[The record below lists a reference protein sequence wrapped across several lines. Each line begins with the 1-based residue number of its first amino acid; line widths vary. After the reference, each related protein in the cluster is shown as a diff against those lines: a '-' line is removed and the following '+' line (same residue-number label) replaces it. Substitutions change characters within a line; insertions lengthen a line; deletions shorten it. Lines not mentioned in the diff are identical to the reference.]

1 MDTVPRVT
9 VSWDDDP
16 GPAASRL
23 DTLLRTATPVELMRI
38 EADYRRRR
46 GTLGSTGILVGSEAP
61 GGGRTDPY
69 ALAVAALMSFD
80 RSGYLRQTGVE
91 LLGASADPFA
101 LPFLLLRLN
110 DPVEPVR
117 DLAQRAVTARL
128 TGAEHVGILVRLLPL
143 LDGIRRRSRARPML
157 AGVEDLLRR
166 SGAEELRQG
175 ARSGDP
181 VARAC
186 CLRWLARIDPTGA
199 VEAAFATKDPGLWQW
214 AARLVTSS
222 KLAPAEQDAVLPL
235 LDTCASPR
243 IRLRALRVRARGPYG
258 EGRLREAMLDPDAR
272 VRYHARATLYARGY
286 TDLAPQVYRDAL
298 APGDVPDATAV
309 GALGGLADLGGTR
322 DVPRVLDF
330 TTHPRTRVR
339 AEAWRTLSILA
350 PREVER
356 RAAQLAGD
364 PSARVRRYLPGRPAA

>member
-1 MDTVPRVT
+1 MT

-16 GPAASRL
+16 TLAASRL
-23 DTLLRTATPVELMRI
+23 DAMLRTATPVELMRL

-46 GTLGSTGILVGSEAP
+46 GSIGSTGILMGGSASPGAP
-61 GGGRTDPY
+61 GDAPAAPH

-80 RSGYLRQTGVE
+80 RSGYLRETGVT
-91 LLGASADPFA
+91 LLEASPEPFA

-110 DPVEPVR
+110 DPVAQVR

-128 TGAEHVGILVRLLPL
+128 ADPGNVATLVRLLPL
-143 LDGIRRRSRARPML
+143 LDGLGKRSRAGSML

-166 SGAEELRQG
+166 SGAEELRRG
-175 ARSGDP
+175 ARSTDP
-181 VARAC
+181 AARAC
-186 CLRWLARIDPTGA
+186 CLRWLALIDPTEA
-199 VEAAFATKDPGLWQW
+199 VEAAFATRDPGLWQW

-222 KLAPAEQDAVLPL
+222 KLSPADQDAVLPL

-243 IRLRALRVRARGPYG
+243 IRLRALQARARQPHG
-258 EGRLREAMLDPDAR
+258 EGHLREAMIDPDAR

-309 GALGGLADLGGTR
+309 GALGGLADLGTAG

-350 PREVER
+350 PGEVER
-356 RAAQLAGD
+356 RADQLARD
-364 PSARVRRYLPGRPAA
+364 PSARVRRYLPGSPAA